1 MSSLPIGYRTGVR
14 RELRSLAQIA
24 SAVVGVWWV
33 ANGIGAFLIDPNLA
47 TGHVHGGGELF
58 GVAVT
63 ANGWHALFHLLP
75 GLVGIAAAWR
85 RRAALVYL
93 LVAGGVYIAVGGW
106 GLIAG
111 GSSLGVVAVDTPG
124 DLVHL
129 IEGLLSLAAGLLTLR
144 LGRARST

>member
-1 MSSLPIGYRTGVR
+1 MSSLPIVYRTGKQR
-14 RELRSLAQIA
+14 LSRAPAEIA
-24 SAVVGVWWV
+24 SLVVGVWWV

-47 TGHVHGGGELF
+47 TGHVHGGGDLF

-85 RRAALVYL
+85 RRAALAYL
-93 LVAGGVYIAVGGW
+93 LVAGALYIVVGGC

-111 GSSLGVVAVDTPG
+111 VASIGVVAVDTAG
-124 DLVHL
+124 NLVHV
-129 IEGLLSLAAGLLTLR
+129 IEGLFTF
-144 LGRARST
+144 